1 MGRIRDTAVGRLRS
15 RGIGAREVVRV
26 GHSAPTRARLRARAG
41 GQCTGRVAKDGEQAL
56 AARTVKSGSG
66 RGQGASL
73 LVAGPPEL
81 ARAVPTTPTKR
92 TGRDGRGGLSKQ
104 ANAEGRTT
112 RRSTRQTCSVQVL
125 FPKVTAVLQVRGSS
139 CFRHCCPRKAGLE
152 KAYFPK
158 VKAVLQVRGSSCF
171 RHCCPRKAG
180 LEKASKGQIPTL

>member
-1 MGRIRDTAVGRLRS
+1 MWSWRRRHTPDKGATARRHTRLGRIRDTAVGRLRS

-56 AARTVKSGSG
+56 AARAVKSGSG

-92 TGRDGRGGLSKQ
+92 TGRDGRGGLSTQ

-112 RRSTRQTCSVQVL
+112 RRSTRQTCSVQVNPL
-125 FPKVTAVLQVRGSS
+125 KVQAVLQ
-139 CFRHCCPRKAGLE
+139 
-152 KAYFPK
+152 
-158 VKAVLQVRGSSCF
+158 
-171 RHCCPRKAG
+171 
-180 LEKASKGQIPTL
+180 SKGVVVLSAAAPGKQD